1 MLKQIIEWLLARFS
15 EPSTWQGV
23 TIVASAA
30 GVRVEP
36 DLALQIATTGASI
49 FGLINMI
56 KKG

>member
-1 MLKQIIEWLLARFS
+1 MFKQIIEWLLARLS

-36 DLALQIATTGASI
+36 DLVLQIATTGASI

>member
-1 MLKQIIEWLLARFS
+1 MFKQFLEWVLARFS

-30 GVRVEP
+30 GVNMQPE
-36 DLALQIATTGASI
+36 LATQIATVGASI
-49 FGLINMI
+49 FGLINII

>member
-1 MLKQIIEWLLARFS
+1 MFKQIIEWLLARFS

-30 GVRVEP
+30 GVNMQPE
-36 DLALQIATTGASI
+36 LATQIATVGAGI
-49 FGLINMI
+49 FGLINII

>member
-1 MLKQIIEWLLARFS
+1 MFKQLIEWVLARFS

-30 GVRVEP
+30 GVNMQPE
-36 DLALQIATTGASI
+36 LATQIATVGAGI
-49 FGLINMI
+49 FGLINII

>member
-1 MLKQIIEWLLARFS
+1 MVKIFLSWLLERLG

-30 GVRVEP
+30 GASMKPEV
-36 DLALQIATTGASI
+36 ASQIAEVGASV
-49 FGLINMI
+49 FGLINII